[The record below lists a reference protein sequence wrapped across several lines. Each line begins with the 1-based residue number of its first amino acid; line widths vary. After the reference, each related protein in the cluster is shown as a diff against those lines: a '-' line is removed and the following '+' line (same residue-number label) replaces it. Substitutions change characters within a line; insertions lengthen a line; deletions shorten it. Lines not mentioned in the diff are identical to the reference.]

1 MQEGFF
7 EIEYKYNELL
17 SDLAKLY
24 TKALETVETVDDDY
38 NIAKT
43 FEDIKEALNKAKLY
57 DISKAKKSE
66 GGRKAWANMTKEA
79 RSERAKKASHARS
92 HQKTEQKQNKNRTK
106 TEQKRSKNRIK

>member
-38 NIAKT
+38 NISKT

-66 GGRKAWANMTKEA
+66 GGRNSWANMTKEA
-79 RSERAKKASHARS
+79 RSERAKKASHAR
-92 HQKTEQKQNKNRTK
+92 K
-106 TEQKRSKNRIK
+106 RIKNAL

>member
-7 EIEYKYNELL
+7 EIECKYSELL
-17 SDLAKLY
+17 SDLARLY
-24 TKALETVETVDDDY
+24 TKALKTVETIDGDY
-38 NIAKT
+38 DISRT

-79 RSERAKKASHARS
+79 RSERAKKASRAR
-92 HQKTEQKQNKNRTK
+92 K
-106 TEQKRSKNRIK
+106 RIKNGL

>member
-7 EIEYKYNELL
+7 EIEYKYNELF
-17 SDLAKLY
+17 SDLAKIY

-38 NIAKT
+38 NISKT

-66 GGRKAWANMTKEA
+66 GGRKSWANMTKEA

-92 HQKTEQKQNKNRTK
+92 HQK
-106 TEQKRSKNRIK
+106 SL